1 MGRPARQMKLGAF
14 INPTGQHLAAWRHPA
29 AEADAGV
36 NFKHYVEL
44 VRTLEHGRFD
54 IFFLADVLATIPRSG
69 ESMASAS
76 RIAHYVGNF
85 EPLTLLSALAAVTNN
100 IGLVATVTTSYNEP
114 YHVARKFASLDH
126 ISGGRSGWNL
136 VTSSN
141 ADEAYNFG
149 LEPYHQ
155 HAERYERAREF
166 AEIVLGLWD
175 SWDDDA
181 FLRDKEGGL
190 FFDPGKMRTLNH
202 SGKHFSVRGPLNV
215 PRSPQG
221 APVLVQAGS
230 SDDGKSLAA
239 DTAAVV
245 FTAHQKIESA
255 QAFYADVKS
264 RAAQRN
270 RNPEG
275 MKIMPGVS
283 PIVGRTR
290 QEAQDKYTQLQE
302 LIHSDV
308 SIALL
313 SRMTSYDFAQFD
325 PDAIVPEIPS
335 VEGLKSRSEML
346 VRMARQEGLTVRQLA
361 MRIAGARGHWQLIG
375 TSEDIADELEAWFR
389 NGAADGFNMMPAL
402 LPETLDDI
410 VRLLIPELQ
419 RRGLFRKEY
428 EGTTLRENLGLL
440 APANGSRFATS

>member
-1 MGRPARQMKLGAF
+1 M
-14 INPTGQHLAAWRHPA
+14 
-29 AEADAGV
+29 
-36 NFKHYVEL
+36 
-44 VRTLEHGRFD
+44 
-54 IFFLADVLATIPRSG
+54 
-69 ESMASAS
+69 
-76 RIAHYVGNF
+76 
-85 EPLTLLSALAAVTNN
+85 
-100 IGLVATVTTSYNEP
+100 
-114 YHVARKFASLDH
+114 
-126 ISGGRSGWNL
+126 
-136 VTSSN
+136 TSSN

-230 SDDGKSLAA
+230 SDDGKNLAA
-239 DTAAVV
+239 DTAEVV

-290 QEAQDKYTQLQE
+290 QEAQDKYAQLQE

-313 SRMTSYDFAQFD
+313 SRMTSYDFTRFD
-325 PDAIVPEIPS
+325 PDEIVPEIPS

-346 VRMARQEGLTVRQLA
+346 VRMAREEGLTVRQLA
-361 MRIAGARGHWQLIG
+361 MRIAGARGHWQLVG
-375 TSEDIADELEAWFR
+375 TASDIADELEAWFQ

-402 LPETLDDI
+402 LPETLGDI

-428 EGTTLRENLGLL
+428 EGTTLRENLGLRV
-440 APANGSRFATS
+440 PANGSRFATS

>member
-1 MGRPARQMKLGAF
+1 
-14 INPTGQHLAAWRHPA
+14 
-29 AEADAGV
+29 
-36 NFKHYVEL
+36 
-44 VRTLEHGRFD
+44 
-54 IFFLADVLATIPRSG
+54 
-69 ESMASAS
+69 
-76 RIAHYVGNF
+76 
-85 EPLTLLSALAAVTNN
+85 
-100 IGLVATVTTSYNEP
+100 
-114 YHVARKFASLDH
+114 
-126 ISGGRSGWNL
+126 
-136 VTSSN
+136 
-141 ADEAYNFG
+141 
-149 LEPYHQ
+149 
-155 HAERYERAREF
+155 
-166 AEIVLGLWD
+166 
-175 SWDDDA
+175 
-181 FLRDKEGGL
+181 
-190 FFDPGKMRTLNH
+190 MRTLNH

-239 DTAAVV
+239 DTAEVV

-255 QAFYADVKS
+255 QAFYADVKG

-270 RNPEG
+270 REPED
-275 MKIMPGVS
+275 MRIMPGVS

-290 QEAQDKYTQLQE
+290 QEAEDKYAQLQE

-428 EGTTLRENLGLL
+428 EGTTLRENLGLR